1 MLTGLVPDWLILA
14 NGSVLVLFSM
24 FCFGAAVWRQLNPG
38 LPPPIP
44 TSPRISP
51 ALLVAINGFLAL
63 VSLFALFGVWFDRL
77 PAP

>member
-1 MLTGLVPDWLILA
+1 MVSQFESGRPLDNVRFRII
-14 NGSVLVLFSM
+14 
-24 FCFGAAVWRQLNPG
+24 AAISASSTNP
-38 LPPPIP
+38 
-44 TSPRISP
+44 ISP

>member
-1 MLTGLVPDWLILA
+1 VRFRII
-14 NGSVLVLFSM
+14 
-24 FCFGAAVWRQLNPG
+24 AAISASSTNP
-38 LPPPIP
+38 
-44 TSPRISP
+44 ISP

>member
-1 MLTGLVPDWLILA
+1 LRARPQPCGVA
-14 NGSVLVLFSM
+14 
-24 FCFGAAVWRQLNPG
+24 
-38 LPPPIP
+38 
-44 TSPRISP
+44 